1 MSNRPNWYH
10 ETGPERR
17 AKRRHRFRSL
27 WIWLFVIAVAIVVL
41 SQGGGP
47 FAHGSTCET
56 STHVDSSTG
65 LESTRLRCHEVRS
78 WVP

>member
-17 AKRRHRFRSL
+17 AKRRHRFRAMS
-27 WIWLFVIAVAIVVL
+27 IWLFVIAVAIVVL

-56 STHVDSSTG
+56 SMRTDPHTG
-65 LESTRLRCHEVRS
+65 FESVRWHCHQVRN